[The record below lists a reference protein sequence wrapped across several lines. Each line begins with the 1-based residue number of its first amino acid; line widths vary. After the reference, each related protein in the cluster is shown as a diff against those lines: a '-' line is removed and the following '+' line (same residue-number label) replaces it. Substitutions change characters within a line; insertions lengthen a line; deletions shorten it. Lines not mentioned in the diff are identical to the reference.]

1 MTLWAIAAKVI
12 HFPSLILTQLT
23 FDVFFLNRF
32 EPTDEDED
40 DYPGD
45 DEDGADKTKRYP
57 GYGIELKVPRTMGPA
72 RINITPGKE
81 SNCMVEFRP
90 RKNPQILALSNIR
103 HYA

>member
-12 HFPSLILTQLT
+12 HFSSLILTQLK
-23 FDVFFLNRF
+23 FDVKYPVVFFLNRF

-57 GYGIELKVPRTMGPA
+57 GYGIELKVPGT
-72 RINITPGKE
+72 TEE
-81 SNCMVEFRP
+81 S
-90 RKNPQILALSNIR
+90 A
-103 HYA
+103 